1 MRNNILESSIK
12 EKNGIDFNGK
22 MVDFN
27 DDKTINE
34 LFNEIVKKYPDKSAV
49 IFKEQK
55 LSYQELNKKANIIAN
70 KLRKKNIT
78 RDNIVGILIDPSL
91 EMLIGIMG
99 ILKAGAAYLP
109 IDTEY
114 PKDRIEYMI
123 EDSKATI
130 LLTKKT
136 LINGFNFNGDII
148 DLEDENLYVGNSSE
162 PKLINSPTDLAYVIY
177 TSGSTGK
184 PKGVLIEHR
193 SLINLC
199 EWHNRFYEVTSNDNS
214 TKYAGFSFDASV
226 WEIFPYLI
234 AGASIHIIDK
244 SIKLDV
250 SALNNYFEKNKISI
264 AFLPTQMCEQFMTT
278 ENKSLRKL
286 VTGGDKLNVFK
297 KKSYDVINNYGPTE
311 NTIVT
316 SYFTVDKEYKNIPI
330 GRPVDN
336 TIIYI
341 LDENNN
347 IVNIGEEGEL
357 CVAGVGLARG
367 YLNRPDLTDQKFVE
381 NPFAKG
387 EKMYRTGDL
396 AKWNENGDVEFL
408 GRIDTQVKIRGF
420 RIELGEIESC
430 LLKHDA
436 VGQVVVA
443 DKEDAHGYKY
453 LCAYI
458 VPSKEM
464 PSASDLKEHL
474 SKEVPYFM
482 VPSLFVE
489 IESIPL
495 TPNGKI
501 DRRALPTPSYDMNNE
516 VRENFETP
524 ENETEEKLLSI
535 WKDLLEFSLIS
546 VEDDFFQLGGHSLK
560 ATMMTSR
567 IESEFNVQIA
577 LSEIFKSPTIRDISN
592 LIKKSKKTEISKIEV
607 VEERTHYPLT
617 SAQKRLFMIEM
628 MDGGNLIYNNP
639 ILIPMEGNLDKDKI
653 KDAIKAIV
661 KKQDSLRTSFD
672 IVDGEPAQIIHE
684 DIEFDIDYI
693 DLINNSSKE
702 NVDETISKLIKKF
715 DFKSA
720 PLFRSAI
727 IALSENSHILFLD
740 IHHIIFDGSSLGILI
755 KDLAE
760 SYKGNDLDD
769 LTIRYRDYAVWE
781 KDFLQSS
788 KIQEQEKFWL
798 DMFEGEL
805 PVLNMPTDYPRPSK
819 MSFKGDRV
827 YFEVNRDLTQKLSLL
842 SSTRSSTLY
851 MILMASY
858 NILLSKYSTQDDI
871 IVGFPIA
878 GRTQKDLE
886 SVVGMFVN
894 SLAIRNK
901 VDGTKTFAEFL
912 ESVRTNVIGSY
923 ENQDYPLEGLIQKL
937 NIERDMSRNPLFDT
951 MLVLQNLDI
960 QEVETN
966 DLKIKQYEL
975 LYQGAKMDMVMEAT
989 EIGDKISFILEY
1001 NTDLFMKETV
1011 ERIAKH
1017 FTNILESVAN
1027 NSDIKISE
1035 IDILSEEERNL
1046 ILNDFNN
1053 TTTEY
1058 PREKAIHE
1066 IFEEEVAKNP
1076 EKIALVH
1083 NDKKMTYGELNE
1095 KANAVANI
1103 LRNKGVKVDELVGI
1117 MVQRSFEM
1125 MVGILG
1131 ILKSGAGYMPLD
1143 PKYPEDRI
1151 EYMVQDSKINI
1162 LLTQSH
1168 LASDV
1173 NFDGEIILLDE
1184 ASLYEGKTSN
1194 PEIINTP
1201 NDIAYVIYTS
1211 GSTGKPKGVMVE
1223 HRNVVRLIKNTNYV
1237 KFEEDERILQTGAIV
1252 FDASTFEFWG
1262 SLLNGYALYLV
1273 DEGVI
1278 LEAEKLKKAIEDQ
1291 KITTLWL
1298 TAPLFNQLT
1307 EQNPKIFD
1315 GVRNLLVG
1323 GDALSPKHINRIRD
1337 IYKDLN
1343 IINGYG
1349 PTENTT
1355 FSVCNIIDKE
1365 YKHNIPIG
1373 IPISNSTAYVVDKFD
1388 NLMPVGIPGELVVGG
1403 EGVAR
1408 GYLNAKEMT
1417 DKKFIKMDFAPE
1429 QTIYR
1434 TGDMARWLPNGTI
1447 EFLGRIDN
1455 QVKIRGYRIEIGE
1468 IENHLLKYDMIKEGA
1483 VLVKVDNTGA
1493 KYLCAYFTSE
1503 RELTISEIRKYLSIK
1518 LPDYMIPTVFMQ
1530 VETMPLTANGKID
1543 RKMLPEPSGKINTG
1557 IEYVAPQNA
1566 IEEKIAK
1573 VWESIL
1579 GIDKIGVNDNFF
1591 HIGGSSIKAIQVVSR
1606 LMEDFEINVNH
1617 LFKYQ
1622 TINELAKNVTIVKNN
1637 LKEKL
1642 EDLKARLEVAATTE
1656 VETHPSIEKAVN
1668 EYEERISTY
1677 SNKNFDIKNN
1687 YENVLIAGATGYL
1700 GANLVYQ
1707 MLKDTNSNL
1716 YLLLRGKSEEDSKA
1730 RISEKLKFYFEEAE
1744 IKKYEDRIIV
1754 VNGDLTKDKF
1764 SLSEEKYAELV
1775 ENINAIINTAANV
1788 KHYGQYE
1795 EFYEIN
1801 VRGVE
1806 RLIDL
1811 ALEGKNKDMHHVST
1825 MSVADGLIEGVD
1837 SIVFTEND
1845 IDMGQKTENYYVKTK
1860 FEAEKL
1866 ILEARER
1873 GLKCNIYRAGNL
1885 TFNSENGKFQE
1896 NIQDNAFYKLIKGF
1910 IKTKAMPNTEI
1921 LSFDFS
1927 FIDEVCRSINLLIN
1941 AKELNNEIYHIYN
1954 PKTLTSGELG
1964 EVLSCN
1970 GVEMKNLPFNEYLD
1984 FVYESNENEELKAY
1998 IDDILLHTHILE
2010 NIDNT
2015 EFIIKSDKTE
2025 FILEKLGFVWEE
2037 PSKEQIGKMLEY
2049 ARKVNFI

>member
-1 MRNNILESSIK
+1 MKNNILESSIK

-22 MVDFN
+22 MVNFN
-27 DDKTINE
+27 EDKTIHE
-34 LFNEIVKKYPDKSAV
+34 LFKEIVNQYPDKLAV
-49 IFKEQK
+49 IFKEEK
-55 LSYQELNKKANIIAN
+55 LSYHELNKKANIIAN
-70 KLRKKNIT
+70 KLREKNIT
-78 RDNIVGILIDPSL
+78 RDNIVGILIDPSI
-91 EMLIGIMG
+91 EMLVGVMG

-109 IDTEY
+109 IDPEY

-130 LLTKKT
+130 LLTKKN
-136 LINGFNFNGDII
+136 LIDGFNFNGDII
-148 DLEDENLYVGNSSE
+148 DLDDTKLYEGDSSE
-162 PKLINSPTDLAYVIY
+162 PELINSPTDLAYVIY

-193 SLINLC
+193 SIINLC
-199 EWHNRFYEVTSNDNS
+199 EWHNRFYEVTSKDNS

-234 AGASIHIIDK
+234 EGATIHIIDK

-250 SALNNYFEKNKISI
+250 NALNNYFETNNITI
-264 AFLPTQMCEQFMTT
+264 AFLPTQMCEQFMTL

-286 VTGGDKLNVFK
+286 VTGGDKLNAFK
-297 KKSYDVINNYGPTE
+297 KQNYDIINNYGPTE

-336 TIIYI
+336 TRIYI
-341 LDENNN
+341 LDENNML
-347 IVNIGEEGEL
+347 VKVGEEGEL

-367 YLNRPDLTDQKFVE
+367 YLNRPDLTNEKFVE
-381 NPFAKG
+381 DPIIKG
-387 EKMYRTGDL
+387 ERMYRTGDL
-396 AKWNENGDVEFL
+396 ARWNENGDVEFL

-420 RIELGEIESC
+420 RIELGEIETS
-430 LLKHDA
+430 LLKHDS

-458 VPSKEM
+458 VPNEKMATSVE
-464 PSASDLKEHL
+464 LKEHL
-474 SKEVPYFM
+474 SKELPYFM

-516 VRENFETP
+516 VRENFVRP

-560 ATMMTSR
+560 ATMMTAR
-567 IESEFNVQIA
+567 IESEFGVQIA
-577 LSEIFKSPTIRDISN
+577 LSEIFKSPNIRAISN
-592 LIKKSKKTEISKIEV
+592 LVQSSNKVEALNIEV

-628 MDGGNLIYNNP
+628 MDGGNLVYNNP
-639 ILIPMEGNLDKDKI
+639 ILIPMEGNLDKERL
-653 KDAIKAIV
+653 KDTLKAIV

-684 DIEFDIDYI
+684 NIDFDIDYI
-693 DLINNSSKE
+693 DLRNNSSKE
-702 NVDETISKLIKKF
+702 NIEETISKLVKRF

-720 PLFRSAI
+720 PLFRGAI
-727 IALSENSHILFLD
+727 IALSEISHILFLD
-740 IHHIIFDGSSLGILI
+740 IHHIIFDGSSLGVLI
-755 KDLAE
+755 KDLAQ
-760 SYKGNDLDD
+760 SYKGSLLED

-781 KDFLQSS
+781 KDFLKSS
-788 KIQEQEKFWL
+788 KVKEQEKFWL
-798 DMFEGEL
+798 KMFEGEL
-805 PVLNMPTDYPRPSK
+805 PVLNMLTDYPRPNK
-819 MSFKGDRV
+819 MRFKGDRV

-842 SSTRSSTLY
+842 SSQKSSTLY

-878 GRTQKDLE
+878 GRTQKDLD

-901 VDGTKTFAEFL
+901 VDGTKTFSEFL
-912 ESVRTNVIGSY
+912 ESVKTNVISSY
-923 ENQDYPLEGLIQKL
+923 ENQDYPLENLIQKL

-960 QEVETN
+960 QEVEIN

-1017 FTNILESVAN
+1017 FSNILESVSN

-1058 PREKAIHE
+1058 PRDKAIHE

-1076 EKIALVH
+1076 NNIAIVH
-1083 NDKKMTYGELNE
+1083 NDKKMTYTELND
-1095 KANAVANI
+1095 KANAVAH
-1103 LRNKGVKVDELVGI
+1103 LLKKKGIKADDLVGI
-1117 MVQRSFEM
+1117 MAQRSFEM

-1143 PKYPEDRI
+1143 PKYPDDRI
-1151 EYMVQDSKINI
+1151 QYMVQDSKINI

-1168 LASDV
+1168 LSSDV

-1184 ASLYEGKTSN
+1184 ASLYEGDVKN
-1194 PEIINTP
+1194 PEMINTP

-1278 LEAEKLKKAIEDQ
+1278 LEAEKLKKAIQDQ

-1307 EQNPKIFD
+1307 EQNPEIFG

-1337 IYKDLN
+1337 IYKELN

-1355 FSVCNIIDKE
+1355 FSVCHIIDKE

-1373 IPISNSTAYVVDKFD
+1373 IPISNSTAYVVDKYD

-1403 EGVAR
+1403 DGVAR

-1417 DKKFIKMDFAPE
+1417 DKKFIKMAFAPE

-1530 VETMPLTANGKID
+1530 VETMPLTPNGKID

-1557 IEYVAPQNA
+1557 IEYVEPQNNVEA
-1566 IEEKIAK
+1566 KIAD
-1573 VWESIL
+1573 VWQSIL
-1579 GIDKIGVNDNFF
+1579 GINKIGINDNFF

-1622 TINELAKNVTIVKNN
+1622 TISELANNITVVKNN

-1642 EDLKARLEVAATTE
+1642 EDLKARLEVAATSDDTVNDE
-1656 VETHPSIEKAVN
+1656 AEKAVS

-1730 RISEKLKFYFEEAE
+1730 RISEKLKFYFEEDE
-1744 IKKYEDRIIV
+1744 LNKYEDRIFV
-1754 VNGDLTKDKF
+1754 VNGDLTKEGFGLDKE
-1764 SLSEEKYAELV
+1764 SYEKLV
-1775 ENINAIINTAANV
+1775 NNIDAIINTAANV

-1801 VRGVE
+1801 VMGVE

-1845 IDMGQKTENYYVKTK
+1845 MDLGQETENYYVKTK

-1866 ILEARER
+1866 ILKAREK
-1873 GLKCNIYRAGNL
+1873 GLRCNIYRAGNL

-1910 IKTKAMPNTEI
+1910 IKTETMPNTEI
-1921 LSFDFS
+1921 LNFDFS
-1927 FIDEVCRSINLLIN
+1927 FIDHVCDSITKLIN

-1954 PKTLTSGELG
+1954 PKTLSAGKLG
-1964 EVLSCN
+1964 EILDKTGTKMST
-1970 GVEMKNLPFNEYLD
+1970 MAFNDYLD
-1984 FVYESNENEELKAY
+1984 FIYESNENTEMRPY
-1998 IDDILLHTHILE
+1998 VDDIILHTHILE
-2010 NIDNT
+2010 NVDNT
-2015 EFIIKSDKTE
+2015 EFIIRCEKTE
-2025 FILEKLGFVWEE
+2025 YVLEKLGFNWIEPNEE
-2037 PSKEQIGKMLEY
+2037 HINKMVEY
-2049 ARKVNFI
+2049 AKKVNFL